1 MLLNFD
7 DGTLHT
13 YQLCQRIIYVGI
25 NIYNRTM
32 WLKQGSMQNL
42 WQSKTKFV
50 GRDTILLKDAH
61 LLGKW
66 VDSLKAAS

>member
-1 MLLNFD
+1 
-7 DGTLHT
+7 
-13 YQLCQRIIYVGI
+13 
-25 NIYNRTM
+25 M
-32 WLKQGSMQNL
+32 WLKQDSMQNL

-50 GRDTILLKDAH
+50 GRDIILLKDAH